1 MLSSLSSAVVRPQ
14 VNVTLFIVFI
24 LFIFLYLV
32 LMRNQLYFFFWQ
44 FLVAKNKQTDFVAGR
59 GESLLVHFSSAI
71 NHKMLQTSRLCG
83 GGIYSMTKFDF

>member
-1 MLSSLSSAVVRPQ
+1 
-14 VNVTLFIVFI
+14 
-24 LFIFLYLV
+24 
-32 LMRNQLYFFFWQ
+32 MRNQLYFFFWQ

-83 GGIYSMTKFDF
+83 GGIYSMTKLDFEGGCTLSYNAICIGHSCALPYDIT

>member
-1 MLSSLSSAVVRPQ
+1 MLHSSLS
-14 VNVTLFIVFI
+14 LFFS
-24 LFIFLYLV
+24 FFLYLV

-71 NHKMLQTSRLCG
+71 NHKMLQTSRLRG
-83 GGIYSMTKFDF
+83 GGIYSMTKLDF